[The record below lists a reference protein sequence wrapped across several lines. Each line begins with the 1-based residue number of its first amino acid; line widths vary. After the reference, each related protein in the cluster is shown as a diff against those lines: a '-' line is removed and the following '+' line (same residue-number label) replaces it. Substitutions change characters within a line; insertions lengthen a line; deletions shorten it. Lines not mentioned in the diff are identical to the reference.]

1 MSSASVINSNRK
13 SYIHA
18 LIMIALMLCGNFLPT
33 FGQITP
39 LGMKVLGVFL
49 GLFYGWIFVGIL
61 WPSVLGFFTLSLTGV
76 TTPLEAFIAG
86 FTNPTT
92 IMILMSYLLAYCLGK
107 IGVNEAIAF
116 WAMKKKIFVGRPW
129 LFATALILVTCLMG
143 MLGGSFAAIFLMWGV
158 TNSIAKENNIEKGN
172 LLVNTVYA
180 LILFGGFSGGQMV
193 PFFGGV
199 IMYGGFLTA
208 ATGVVV
214 EGAQFLFIGEL
225 YTILSMLAIILIVK
239 YVFRPDAS
247 KFYLSE
253 ERREKY
259 EKYHFSKQQK
269 VGLIMLVF
277 YFLALLLPSVF
288 QGAIWTTLSNWGVV
302 GMTILYVVVFSIW
315 KDKDGKEIC
324 SMEDCFQ
331 QGIAW
336 APILLFMVTIPLAS
350 AMESE
355 EVGIMATVN
364 SVVAPLFDGL
374 SPTMMLIIMAVV
386 MGLLTQ
392 VLHNL
397 VVAAL
402 FTPILA
408 PIFIAMGG
416 NPITFFFVL
425 YASLSCSFGTPAA
438 SMQAGLL
445 FGHKDIP
452 TKQAYLIGWLY
463 LLATIIIVIAMIPLC
478 NVLFASLV

>member
-1 MSSASVINSNRK
+1 MSSVAVNNKK
-13 SYIHA
+13 SYMHA
-18 LIMIALMLCGNFLPT
+18 AVMIVLMLCGNFLPT

-49 GLFYGWIFVGIL
+49 GLLYGWIFVGIL
-61 WPSVLGFFTLSLTGV
+61 WPSVLGFFTLSLTGIM
-76 TTPLEAFIAG
+76 TPLEAFIVG

-92 IMILMSYLLAYCLGK
+92 ILVLMSYLLAYCLGK
-107 IGVNEAIAF
+107 IGVNQAIAY
-116 WAMKKKIFVGRPW
+116 WAMKKKVFVGRPW
-129 LFATALILVTCLMG
+129 LFASALVLVTCLMG

-158 TNSIAKENNIEKGN
+158 TKSIAEENKIESGN

-180 LILFGGFSGGQMV
+180 LILLGGFSGGQMV

-208 ATGVVV
+208 ATGYVV

-225 YTILSMLAIILIVK
+225 YTVLSMLAIILIIK
-239 YVFRPDAS
+239 YIFRPDAS
-247 KFYLSE
+247 KFFLTE
-253 ERREKY
+253 EMRQKFETY
-259 EKYHFSKQQK
+259 CFSTQQK
-269 VGLIMLVF
+269 IGLILLIF

-288 QGAIWTTLSNWGVV
+288 KGNFWTILSNWGVV
-302 GMTILYVVVFSIW
+302 GMTILYIVVFSIW
-315 KDKDGKEIC
+315 KDKDGKDIC

-331 QGIAW
+331 YGIAW
-336 APILLFMVTIPLAS
+336 GPVLLFMVTIPLAS

-364 SVVAPLFDGL
+364 SVVAPLFDDM
-374 SPTMMLIIMAVV
+374 SPTMMLIIMAII
-386 MGLLTQ
+386 MGLITQ

-408 PIFIAMGG
+408 PIFISMGG

-425 YASLSCSFGTPAA
+425 YAALCCSFGTPAA

-445 FGHKDIP
+445 FGHKDIS
-452 TKQAYLIGWLY
+452 TKHAYLLGWLY
-463 LLATIIIVIAMIPLC
+463 LAVTIVIVIAMIPLC
-478 NVLFASLV
+478 NLLFASLV